1 MKLKSKNT
9 SGSNHQ
15 HALLSPSSARKWL
28 SCPAAL
34 ACEIG
39 LPNESG
45 QAAVNGTVM
54 HLVAETVI
62 NRVIKGE
69 DIRADTYKGVYAL
82 NEGKGPIKALV
93 KPEKGAVLITDDFVS
108 QVNKYVDYCRPII
121 DAAELIEVESRVNLT
136 RVLHPGVELNGNTL
150 HTFGTADLVALL
162 PSYHKTLN
170 QEFVLDTE
178 DDGTAYTL
186 IVGDLKTGRHK
197 VLAKENK
204 QMMLYALGLL
214 RAYKRLYD
222 ITAVRLVIFQPYA
235 GGADEW
241 DTTPEALE
249 QFGKF
254 AQGRALKA
262 IDAFQRGK
270 KGLKPADFRPG
281 NVQCQWCRF
290 SEKCNA
296 KRKVASRAVESDLED
311 DTQQSA
317 EEALKAVH
325 KFCND
330 ADYMDVWDDVSP
342 ADILRLIPDFD
353 GRPAKTVK
361 AKTDPSEISLD
372 QLKAEWDKLPLMRQ
386 HIADIEKA
394 MYAALM
400 RGEVVDGLKLV
411 EGRPGSR
418 SWSDEEAV
426 NQFRANHPNG
436 YLLDKTVPVN
446 PTEAEKIIGK
456 EDPELWAELSK
467 LVTRKPGQP
476 YIAAANDKRPAWT
489 PATDNDLAN

>member
-1 MKLKSKNT
+1 MKIKAKVEN
-9 SGSNHQ
+9 SNQ
-15 HALLSPSSARKWL
+15 SHALLSPSGSAKWL
-28 SCPAAL
+28 GCAASL
-34 ACEIG
+34 ICEYDI
-39 LPNESG
+39 PNTSG
-45 QAAVNGTVM
+45 AAAVNGTCM
-54 HLVAETVI
+54 HLLAETVL

-69 DIRADTYKGVYAL
+69 DVRADTYKGVYAL

-108 QVNKYVDYCRPII
+108 QVSKYADYCRPII
-121 DAAELIEVESRVNLT
+121 DAAELVEVESRVNLT
-136 RVLHPGVELNGNTL
+136 RVLHPGAELNGETL
-150 HTFGTADLVALL
+150 QTFGTADLVAVM
-162 PSYHKTLN
+162 PSAPH
-170 QEFVLDTE
+170 DC
-178 DDGTAYTL
+178 GTGHML

-214 RAYKRLYD
+214 RVYKRLYD

-254 AQGRALKA
+254 AQGRALRA

-281 NVQCQWCRF
+281 NDACQWCRF
-290 SEKCNA
+290 AEKCNA
-296 KRKVASRAVESDLED
+296 KRKVASREIESDLSD
-311 DTQQSA
+311 DST
-317 EEALKAVH
+317 E
-325 KFCND
+325 
-330 ADYMDVWDDVSP
+330 M
-342 ADILRLIPDFD
+342 
-353 GRPAKTVK
+353 
-361 AKTDPSEISLD
+361 SLD
-372 QLKAEWDKLPLMRQ
+372 QLKAEYDKLPLMRQ

-400 RGEVVDGLKLV
+400 RGETVEGLKLV
-411 EGRPGSR
+411 EGRLGNR
-418 SWSDEEAV
+418 IWSDEEAV
-426 NQFRANHPNG
+426 NRFRANHHNG
-436 YLLDKTVPVN
+436 YLLDKIVPVN

-476 YIAAANDKRPAWT
+476 SIATADDKRPAWN
-489 PATDNDLAN
+489 PATDSDLED

>member
-1 MKLKSKNT
+1 MKLKLKNPT
-9 SGSNHQ
+9 ANSNHE
-15 HALLSPSSARKWL
+15 HALLSPSAAKKWL
-28 SCPAAL
+28 NCPAAL
-34 ACEIG
+34 ACEFG

-54 HLVAETVI
+54 HLVAETVL

-69 DIRADTYKGVYAL
+69 DVRADTYKGVYAL

-121 DAAELIEVESRVNLT
+121 DAAELVEVESRVNLT
-136 RVLHPGVELNGNTL
+136 RVLHPGATLRVLPATNFAAEGREELK
-150 HTFGTADLVALL
+150 TFGTADLVA
-162 PSYHKTLN
+162 
-170 QEFVLDTE
+170 VMR
-178 DDGTAYTL
+178 DGML

-214 RAYKRLYD
+214 RVYKRLYD

-249 QFGKF
+249 HFGKF
-254 AQGRALKA
+254 ASKAALKA

-270 KGLKPADFRPG
+270 KGLKSADFRPG
-281 NVQCQWCRF
+281 NGQCQWCRF
-290 SEKCNA
+290 SEKCTA
-296 KRKVASRAVESDLED
+296 KRKAVSSDVESDLSD
-311 DTQQSA
+311 DST
-317 EEALKAVH
+317 E
-325 KFCND
+325 
-330 ADYMDVWDDVSP
+330 M
-342 ADILRLIPDFD
+342 
-353 GRPAKTVK
+353 
-361 AKTDPSEISLD
+361 SLD

-400 RGEVVDGLKLV
+400 RGEQVEGLKLV
-411 EGRPGSR
+411 EGRPGNR
-418 SWSDEEAV
+418 SWSDVSEVEAV
-426 NQFRANHPNG
+426 VGGMDMA
-436 YLLDKTVPVN
+436 YKKVLLSPA
-446 PTEAEKIIGK
+446 EAEKTFDATTWSILETLI
-456 EDPELWAELSK
+456 
-467 LVTRKPGQP
+467 TRKSGQP
-476 YIAAANDKRPAWT
+476 SIATADDKRPAWT
-489 PATDNDLAN
+489 PATDSDLED

>member
-9 SGSNHQ
+9 SGSNQ
-15 HALLSPSSARKWL
+15 EHALLSPSSAKKWL
-28 SCPAAL
+28 NCPAAL
-34 ACEIG
+34 ACEFG

-54 HLVAETVI
+54 HLVAETVL
-62 NRVIKGE
+62 NRVIKGD
-69 DIRADTYKGVYAL
+69 DITADKYKGVYAL

-121 DAAELIEVESRVNLT
+121 DAAELVEVESRVNLT
-136 RVLHPGVELNGNTL
+136 RVLHPGVEMNGAPL
-150 HTFGTADLVALL
+150 QTFGTADLVAVM
-162 PSYHKTLN
+162 P
-170 QEFVLDTE
+170 
-178 DDGTAYTL
+178 DGML

-214 RAYKRLYD
+214 RVYKRLYD

-281 NVQCQWCRF
+281 NDACRWCRF
-290 SEKCNA
+290 AEKCNA
-296 KRKVASRAVESDLED
+296 KRRMAGGPVSGDIQLEPQMEM
-311 DTQQSA
+311 T
-317 EEALKAVH
+317 
-325 KFCND
+325 
-330 ADYMDVWDDVSP
+330 
-342 ADILRLIPDFD
+342 
-353 GRPAKTVK
+353 
-361 AKTDPSEISLD
+361 LD
-372 QLKAEWDKLPLMRQ
+372 QLKAEYDKLPLMRQ

-400 RGEVVDGLKLV
+400 RGEPVEGLKLV
-411 EGRPGSR
+411 EGRPGNR
-418 SWSDEEAV
+418 SWSDTDKVEQATNDHWGLIHKEV
-426 NQFRANHPNG
+426 
-436 YLLDKTVPVN
+436 LLS
-446 PTEAEKIIGK
+446 PTEAEK
-456 EDPELWAELSK
+456 ELTPEMWAKVESF
-467 LVTRKPGQP
+467 VIRKPGQP
-476 YIAAANDKRPAWT
+476 SIATADDKRPAWT
-489 PATDNDLAN
+489 PATDDDLAN

>member
-1 MKLKSKNT
+1 MVKMKLKSKVAN
-9 SGSNHQ
+9 SNQ
-15 HALLSPSSARKWL
+15 EHALLSPSSAKKWL
-28 SCPAAL
+28 NCPAAM
-34 ACEIG
+34 ACEFGI
-39 LPNESG
+39 PNESG

-54 HLVAETVI
+54 HLVAETVL

-121 DAAELIEVESRVNLT
+121 DAAELVEVESRVNLT
-136 RVLHPGVELNGNTL
+136 RVLHPGVELNGAPL
-150 HTFGTADLVALL
+150 QTFGTADLVAVI
-162 PSYHKTLN
+162 PGYGNGSSYM
-170 QEFVLDTE
+170 
-178 DDGTAYTL
+178 L

-214 RAYKRLYD
+214 RKLKRLYD

-249 QFGKF
+249 MFGKF
-254 AQGRALKA
+254 AQKAALKA
-262 IDAFQRGK
+262 IDAFERGK

-281 NVQCQWCRF
+281 NDACKWCRF
-290 SEKCNA
+290 AEKCNA
-296 KRKVASRAVESDLED
+296 KRKVATAEAESDLSD
-311 DTQQSA
+311 DST
-317 EEALKAVH
+317 E
-325 KFCND
+325 
-330 ADYMDVWDDVSP
+330 M
-342 ADILRLIPDFD
+342 
-353 GRPAKTVK
+353 T
-361 AKTDPSEISLD
+361 LD

-400 RGEVVDGLKLV
+400 RGEQVEGLKLV
-411 EGRPGSR
+411 EGRPGNR
-418 SWSDEEAV
+418 SWSDEQEVIRLAEAH
-426 NQFRANHPNG
+426 FDLM
-436 YLLDKTVPVN
+436 YELKLLG
-446 PTEAEKIIGK
+446 PTAAEKALGGDLFK
-456 EDPELWAELSK
+456 EFEH
-467 LVTRKPGQP
+467 LVARKPGQP
-476 YIAAANDKRPAWT
+476 SIATADDKRPAWT
-489 PATDNDLAN
+489 PVSDDDLSN

>member
-1 MKLKSKNT
+1 MKIRTKVEN
-9 SGSNHQ
+9 SNHA
-15 HALLSPSSARKWL
+15 HALLSPSGSAKWL
-28 SCPAAL
+28 GCPASL
-34 ACEIG
+34 ICEYDI
-39 LPNESG
+39 PNTSG
-45 QAAVNGTVM
+45 VAAVNGTCM
-54 HLVAETVI
+54 HALAETVL

-69 DIRADTYKGVYAL
+69 NVRADTYKGVYAL

-121 DAAELIEVESRVNLT
+121 DASELVEVESRVNLT
-136 RVLHPGVELNGNTL
+136 RVLHPGAQMHIEQRALDGTISFRREPL
-150 HTFGTADLVALL
+150 QTFGTADLVAVM
-162 PSYHKTLN
+162 P
-170 QEFVLDTE
+170 
-178 DDGTAYTL
+178 DGML

-214 RAYKRLYD
+214 RVYKRLYD

-254 AQGRALKA
+254 ASKAALKA

-281 NVQCQWCRF
+281 NDACQWCRF
-290 SEKCNA
+290 AESCNA
-296 KRKVASRAVESDLED
+296 KRKVASREVESDL
-311 DTQQSA
+311 T
-317 EEALKAVH
+317 
-325 KFCND
+325 
-330 ADYMDVWDDVSP
+330 
-342 ADILRLIPDFD
+342 D
-353 GRPAKTVK
+353 GTL
-361 AKTDPSEISLD
+361 TDEGTKIEMSLD
-372 QLKAEWDKLPLMRQ
+372 QLKAEYDKLPLMRQ

-400 RGEVVDGLKLV
+400 RGEQVDGLKLV
-411 EGRPGSR
+411 EGRSGNR
-418 SWSDEEAV
+418 SWSDEDKLRSVAEEYEYDV
-426 NQFRANHPNG
+426 
-436 YLLDKTVPVN
+436 YKTVLMS
-446 PTEAEKIIGK
+446 PTELEKSCYGDAFK
-456 EDPELWAELSK
+456 KFEH

-476 YIAAANDKRPAWT
+476 SIATSDDKRPAWT
-489 PATDNDLAN
+489 PATDSDLED

>member
-1 MKLKSKNT
+1 MKIKAKVKN
-9 SGSNHQ
+9 SNQ
-15 HALLSPSSARKWL
+15 SHALLSPSGSAKWL
-28 SCPAAL
+28 GCPASL
-34 ACEIG
+34 ICEYDI
-39 LPNESG
+39 PNTSG
-45 QAAVNGTVM
+45 AAAVNGTCM
-54 HLVAETVI
+54 HLLAETVL

-69 DIRADTYKGVYAL
+69 NVRADTYKGVYAL

-121 DAAELIEVESRVNLT
+121 DAAQLVEVESRVNLT
-136 RVLHPGVELNGNTL
+136 RILHPGVELNGNPL
-150 HTFGTADLVALL
+150 QTFGTADMVA
-162 PSYHKTLN
+162 
-170 QEFVLDTE
+170 VLA
-178 DDGTAYTL
+178 DGDAHML

-214 RAYKRLYD
+214 RVYKRLYD

-270 KGLKPADFRPG
+270 KGLKLADFRPG
-281 NVQCQWCRF
+281 NDACQWCRF
-290 SEKCNA
+290 AEKCNA
-296 KRKVASRAVESDLED
+296 KRKVASREIESDLSD
-311 DTQQSA
+311 DST
-317 EEALKAVH
+317 E
-325 KFCND
+325 
-330 ADYMDVWDDVSP
+330 M
-342 ADILRLIPDFD
+342 
-353 GRPAKTVK
+353 
-361 AKTDPSEISLD
+361 SLD
-372 QLKAEWDKLPLMRQ
+372 QLKAEYDKLPLMRQ

-400 RGEVVDGLKLV
+400 RGEPVAGLKLV
-411 EGRPGSR
+411 EGRPGNR
-418 SWSDEEAV
+418 IWSDEEAV
-426 NQFRANHPNG
+426 NRFRANHHNG
-436 YLLDKTVPVN
+436 YLLDKIVPVN

-467 LVTRKPGQP
+467 LVTRKPSQP
-476 YIAAANDKRPAWT
+476 SIATADDKRPAWT
-489 PATDNDLAN
+489 PATDSDL

>member
-9 SGSNHQ
+9 SGSNQ
-15 HALLSPSSARKWL
+15 EHALLSPSSAKKWL
-28 SCPAAL
+28 NCPAAL
-34 ACEIG
+34 ACEFG

-54 HLVAETVI
+54 HLVAETVL

-82 NEGKGPIKALV
+82 NEGKGPIKALT

-121 DAAELIEVESRVNLT
+121 DAAELVEVESRVNLT
-136 RVLHPGVELNGNTL
+136 RVLHPGVELNGEPL
-150 HTFGTADLVALL
+150 QTFGTADLVALVKR
-162 PSYHKTLN
+162 S
-170 QEFVLDTE
+170 
-178 DDGTAYTL
+178 DGTYML

-214 RAYKRLYD
+214 RKLKRLYD

-254 AQGRALKA
+254 ASKAALKA
-262 IDAFQRGK
+262 IDAFERGK
-270 KGLKPADFRPG
+270 KSLKPADFRPG
-281 NVQCQWCRF
+281 NDACQWCRF
-290 SEKCNA
+290 AEKCTA
-296 KRKVASRAVESDLED
+296 KRKVASVEAESDLSD
-311 DTQQSA
+311 DST
-317 EEALKAVH
+317 E
-325 KFCND
+325 
-330 ADYMDVWDDVSP
+330 M
-342 ADILRLIPDFD
+342 
-353 GRPAKTVK
+353 T
-361 AKTDPSEISLD
+361 LD

-400 RGEVVDGLKLV
+400 RGEPVEGLKLV
-411 EGRPGSR
+411 EGRPGNR
-418 SWSDEEAV
+418 SWSDVSEVEAV
-426 NQFRANHPNG
+426 VCGMDMA
-436 YLLDKTVPVN
+436 YKKVLLS
-446 PTEAEKIIGK
+446 PTEAEKALDSNTWSIL
-456 EDPELWAELSK
+456 ET

-476 YIAAANDKRPAWT
+476 SIATADDKRPAWT
-489 PATDNDLAN
+489 PVSDDDLSN

>member
-1 MKLKSKNT
+1 MKLKPKNT
-9 SGSNHQ
+9 SGSNQ
-15 HALLSPSSARKWL
+15 EHALLSPSSAKKWL
-28 SCPAAL
+28 NCPAAL
-34 ACEIG
+34 ACEFG

-82 NEGKGPIKALV
+82 NEGKGPIRALV

-121 DAAELIEVESRVNLT
+121 DAAELVEVESRVNLT
-136 RVLHPGVELNGNTL
+136 RVLHPSVELNGEPL
-150 HTFGTADLVALL
+150 QTFGTADLVA
-162 PSYHKTLN
+162 
-170 QEFVLDTE
+170 VLQNDWSDE
-178 DDGTAYTL
+178 NSKYTL
-186 IVGDLKTGRHK
+186 VVGDLKTGRHK
-197 VLAKENK
+197 VAAKENK

-214 RAYKRLYD
+214 RVYKRLYD

-254 AQGRALKA
+254 AQGRALRA

-281 NVQCQWCRF
+281 NDACQWCRF
-290 SEKCNA
+290 AEKCNA
-296 KRKVASRAVESDLED
+296 KRKVASREIESDLADGILADED
-311 DTQQSA
+311 T
-317 EEALKAVH
+317 
-325 KFCND
+325 
-330 ADYMDVWDDVSP
+330 
-342 ADILRLIPDFD
+342 
-353 GRPAKTVK
+353 KT
-361 AKTDPSEISLD
+361 EMSLD
-372 QLKAEWDKLPLMRQ
+372 QLKAEYDKLPLMRQ

-400 RGEVVDGLKLV
+400 RGETVEGLKLV
-411 EGRPGSR
+411 EGRPGNR
-418 SWSDEEAV
+418 SWDLPDDIGDLVAQWGIEDLMTKQS
-426 NQFRANHPNG
+426 
-436 YLLDKTVPVN
+436 LLS
-446 PTEAEKIIGK
+446 PTEAEKVMKGHEK
-456 EDPELWAELSK
+456 WELLEARI
-467 LVTRKPGQP
+467 TRKPGQP
-476 YIAAANDKRPAWT
+476 SIATSDDKRPAWT
-489 PATDNDLAN
+489 PATDSDLED

>member
-9 SGSNHQ
+9 SGSNQ
-15 HALLSPSSARKWL
+15 EHALLSPSSAKKWL
-28 SCPAAL
+28 NCPAAL
-34 ACEIG
+34 ACEFG

-54 HLVAETVI
+54 HLVAETVL
-62 NRVIKGE
+62 NRAIKGE
-69 DIRADTYKGVYAL
+69 DVRADTYKGVYAL

-121 DAAELIEVESRVNLT
+121 DAAELVEVESRVNLT
-136 RVLHPGVELNGNTL
+136 RVLHPCVELNGSPL
-150 HTFGTADLVALL
+150 QTFGTADLVALL
-162 PSYHKTLN
+162 PRVEKDEYI
-170 QEFVLDTE
+170 
-178 DDGTAYTL
+178 L

-214 RAYKRLYD
+214 RVYKRLYD

-254 AQGRALKA
+254 ASKAALKA

-281 NVQCQWCRF
+281 NDACQWCRF
-290 SEKCNA
+290 AESCNA
-296 KRKVASRAVESDLED
+296 KRKVASDLTVDAKELAEDVAEPHRAEMSID
-311 DTQQSA
+311 
-317 EEALKAVH
+317 
-325 KFCND
+325 
-330 ADYMDVWDDVSP
+330 M
-342 ADILRLIPDFD
+342 
-353 GRPAKTVK
+353 
-361 AKTDPSEISLD
+361 
-372 QLKAEWDKLPLMRQ
+372 LKAEWDRLPLMRQ

-400 RGEVVDGLKLV
+400 RGEQVEGLKLV
-411 EGRPGSR
+411 EGRPGNR
-418 SWSDEEAV
+418 AWTDTDKVEAFAKEHV
-426 NQFRANHPNG
+426 IED
-436 YLLDKTVPVN
+436 LLHKSVLLS
-446 PTEAEKIIGK
+446 PTEAEKVMDGAGW
-456 EDPELWAELSK
+456 ELLAP

-476 YIAAANDKRPAWT
+476 SIATADDKRPAWT
-489 PATDNDLAN
+489 PATDSDLED

>member
-9 SGSNHQ
+9 SGSNQ
-15 HALLSPSSARKWL
+15 EHALLSPSSAKKWIN
-28 SCPAAL
+28 CPAAL
-34 ACEIG
+34 ACEFG

-54 HLVAETVI
+54 HLVAETVL

-108 QVNKYVDYCRPII
+108 QANRYVDYCRPII

-136 RVLHPGVELNGNTL
+136 RVLHPERRLRMPASGGGLLTDEPLQ
-150 HTFGTADLVALL
+150 TFGTADLVAVM
-162 PSYHKTLN
+162 P
-170 QEFVLDTE
+170 
-178 DDGTAYTL
+178 DGML

-214 RAYKRLYD
+214 RKLKRLYD

-249 QFGKF
+249 LFGKF
-254 AQGRALKA
+254 ASKAALKA
-262 IDAFQRGK
+262 IDAFERGK

-281 NVQCQWCRF
+281 NDACQWCRF
-290 SEKCNA
+290 AEKCNA
-296 KRKVASRAVESDLED
+296 KRKSASAEAESDLSD
-311 DTQQSA
+311 DSTEMTLA
-317 EEALKAVH
+317 
-325 KFCND
+325 
-330 ADYMDVWDDVSP
+330 
-342 ADILRLIPDFD
+342 
-353 GRPAKTVK
+353 
-361 AKTDPSEISLD
+361 

-400 RGEVVDGLKLV
+400 RGEQVEGLKLV
-411 EGRPGSR
+411 EGREGNR
-418 SWSDEEAV
+418 SWTDPKAVIAKFGDKVMTESIMTPTAAVKVIPEEE
-426 NQFRANHPNG
+426 
-436 YLLDKTVPVN
+436 L
-446 PTEAEKIIGK
+446 AEYI
-456 EDPELWAELSK
+456 
-467 LVTRKPGQP
+467 TRKPGQP
-476 YIAAANDKRPAWT
+476 SIATADDKRPAWA
-489 PATDNDLAN
+489 PVSDEDLV

>member
-9 SGSNHQ
+9 SGSNQ
-15 HALLSPSSARKWL
+15 EHALLSPSSAKKWL

-34 ACEIG
+34 ACEFG

-54 HLVAETVI
+54 HLVAETVL
-62 NRVIKGE
+62 NRIIKGE
-69 DIRADTYKGVYAL
+69 DVRADTYKGVYAL

-121 DAAELIEVESRVNLT
+121 DAAELVEVESRVNLT
-136 RVLHPGVELNGNTL
+136 RVLHPGVELNGSPL
-150 HTFGTADLVALL
+150 QTFGTADLVAVM
-162 PSYHKTLN
+162 P
-170 QEFVLDTE
+170 
-178 DDGTAYTL
+178 DGSIDRQSFSSTGIVSHSEPLIVGNML

-197 VLAKENK
+197 VTAKENK

-214 RAYKRLYD
+214 RVYKRLYD

-270 KGLKPADFRPG
+270 KGLKPTDFRPG
-281 NVQCQWCRF
+281 NDACQWCRF
-290 SEKCNA
+290 AESCNA
-296 KRKVASRAVESDLED
+296 KRKVASAVRD
-311 DTQQSA
+311 DIETEMTVDGPEMS
-317 EEALKAVH
+317 L
-325 KFCND
+325 
-330 ADYMDVWDDVSP
+330 AD
-342 ADILRLIPDFD
+342 
-353 GRPAKTVK
+353 
-361 AKTDPSEISLD
+361 
-372 QLKAEWDKLPLMRQ
+372 LKAEWDKLPLMRQ

-400 RGEVVDGLKLV
+400 RGEKVEGLKLV
-411 EGRPGSR
+411 EGQPGNR
-418 SWSDEEAV
+418 SWSDADAIEVSHGGVLKKEV
-426 NQFRANHPNG
+426 
-436 YLLDKTVPVN
+436 LMS
-446 PTEAEKIIGK
+446 PTEAAKVLS
-456 EDPELWAELSK
+456 PEEMAELEQFI
-467 LVTRKPGQP
+467 TRKPGQP
-476 YIAAANDKRPAWT
+476 SIATADDKRPAWT
-489 PATDNDLAN
+489 PATDSDLED